1 MDWWSHVRL
10 AITVFLDQHGLLAA
24 FVFLLVEEA
33 GVPVPVP
40 GDVIMLVLGVRA
52 RDRQVS
58 LWQAILAL
66 EVATVIGATM
76 LYLVSRLAGRALVY
90 RYGRYVR
97 LDPDRL
103 ERAER
108 WLRRHGPI
116 AVFAGRLAPGM
127 RIATAIIC
135 GVLLVPAW
143 IFIPAMAI
151 GALVYIAGYTL
162 LGFFVG
168 PTVLAFL
175 EHVDLPLG
183 ALGSL
188 VTLSVLLL
196 WLVRARRALA
206 RRRAAAGSA
215 ASLAA
220 TAELDERLR
229 TGAAAGALAILV
241 ATLLMDVL
249 VHFAGSVFLAP
260 SRVVSRIIAGRILLA
275 LALGN
280 TPLLLIV
287 AAGSSVVEGILWGA
301 VYGGWIERPLRRVL
315 AAAGLRA
322 APRSLATKG
331 VDAAAST
338 RAAERAGLSGAG
350 ALLPEPAAAAGARPA
365 ERLAPP
371 APGCSSAAGGSG
383 SSTPAVAVAP
393 PDTTLSDL
401 ACGVLFALAPLG
413 LSYAVLVPIF
423 RLGLLRGEIGP
434 IALGAE
440 AVREL
445 VYGLVLGLAYPTLL
459 VRRKS
464 PATPRLF
471 SGAPVGQR
479 VAGVA
484 GPAVKQYD
492 LP

>member
-162 LGFFVG
+162 LGFFAG
-168 PTVLAFL
+168 PAVLAFL

-206 RRRAAAGSA
+206 RRRAAAAGAVGPA
-215 ASLAA
+215 A
-220 TAELDERLR
+220 AELDERLR
-229 TGAAAGALAILV
+229 AGAAAGALAILV

-315 AAAGLRA
+315 AGAGLLA
-322 APRSLATKG
+322 APRLPAPKG
-331 VDAAAST
+331 VGAAAGT
-338 RAAERAGLSGAG
+338 RAAEPAGLSGAG
-350 ALLPEPAAAAGARPA
+350 ALLPEPAAAASARTA
-365 ERLAPP
+365 ERPAPP
-371 APGCSSAAGGSG
+371 ASGCSGAAGGSG
-383 SSTPAVAVAP
+383 SSAPAVAVAP
-393 PDTTLSDL
+393 PDTTLGDL

-459 VRRKS
+459 VRRKG

-471 SGAPVGQR
+471 SGAPGRQR

>member
-1 MDWWSHVRL
+1 MDWWSHLRL
-10 AITVFLDQHGLLAA
+10 AVTVFLDQHGLLAA

-40 GDVIMLVLGVRA
+40 GDVIMLVLGLRA

-76 LYLVSRLAGRALVY
+76 LYLVSRLAGRTLVY

-108 WLRRHGPI
+108 WLRRHGAI

-162 LGFFVG
+162 LGFFAG

-175 EHVDLPLG
+175 EHVDLPLS

-188 VTLSVLLL
+188 VALSVLLL

-206 RRRAAAGSA
+206 RRRAAAAGA
-215 ASLAA
+215 AGFAA

-229 TGAAAGALAILV
+229 AGAAAGGLAILV
-241 ATLLMDVL
+241 SALLMDVL
-249 VHFAGSVFLAP
+249 VHFAGSIFLAP
-260 SRVVSRIIAGRILLA
+260 SRVVSRIIAGRILFA

-287 AAGSSVVEGILWGA
+287 AAGVSVVEGILWGA
-301 VYGGWIERPLRRVL
+301 VYGGWAERPLRRVL
-315 AAAGLRA
+315 AAAGLLA
-322 APRSLATKG
+322 ASHLPARKG
-331 VDAAAST
+331 SAAAASST
-338 RAAERAGLSGAG
+338 GA
-350 ALLPEPAAAAGARPA
+350 
-365 ERLAPP
+365 P
-371 APGCSSAAGGSG
+371 APA
-383 SSTPAVAVAP
+383 
-393 PDTTLSDL
+393 TTLVPPGTTLGDL

-413 LSYAVLVPIF
+413 LSYAVLVPVF

-440 AVREL
+440 AAREL

-464 PATPRLF
+464 PATPHLF
-471 SGAPVGQR
+471 SQAPVEQR